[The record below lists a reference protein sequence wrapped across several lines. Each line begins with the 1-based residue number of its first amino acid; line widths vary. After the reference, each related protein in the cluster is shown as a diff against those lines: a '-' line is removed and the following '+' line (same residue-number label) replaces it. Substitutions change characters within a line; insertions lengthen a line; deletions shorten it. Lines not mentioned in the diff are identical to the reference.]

1 MDLEHIIYAFLGGV
15 LPALVWLTFW
25 LREDRKKPE
34 PKNRL
39 FFTFILGMLAVLFAV
54 LFQKGVAMII
64 PGMGLLTIFLWALIE
79 EFVKFI
85 AGYFGGIH
93 TADDNEPIDPIIYMI
108 TAALGFAAA
117 ENFLFILGPLIGDDI
132 PRSIIT
138 GNLRF
143 IGASLLHVVASGIV
157 GVSLAFSFYKSRAAK
172 HSSTISA
179 LGCAVIFHTVF
190 NMLIINLDDL
200 GAVLAFLA
208 VWVGVTLILLAFE
221 RAKSL
226 GDF

>member
-93 TADDNEPIDPIIYMI
+93 TADDNEP
-108 TAALGFAAA
+108 
-117 ENFLFILGPLIGDDI
+117 
-132 PRSIIT
+132 
-138 GNLRF
+138 
-143 IGASLLHVVASGIV
+143 
-157 GVSLAFSFYKSRAAK
+157 
-172 HSSTISA
+172 
-179 LGCAVIFHTVF
+179 
-190 NMLIINLDDL
+190 
-200 GAVLAFLA
+200 
-208 VWVGVTLILLAFE
+208 
-221 RAKSL
+221 
-226 GDF
+226 